1 MPENA
6 DTSTPR
12 SSEPTGPEPAV
23 PARRPER
30 WLERRV
36 ERKGLRPRYAAYAII
51 GFWTVAIIGFGLLER
66 LIDPSTFKSGWLG
79 IWWATQTVTTVG
91 YGDVVPQ
98 QTAGQVIAVILM
110 LGGLSLLSVVT
121 AAITSGFV
129 SRAQDA
135 RSERR
140 EDPLMGK
147 LDAMTVQLERLKA
160 EVARLQ
166 HNSGGR
172 NEA

>member
-1 MPENA
+1 MPEA
-6 DTSTPR
+6 TDRTTGR
-12 SSEPTGPEPAV
+12 SEPIGAEQTV
-23 PARRPER
+23 PSPRPER

-51 GFWTVAIIGFGLLER
+51 GFWGAAIIVFGLLER
-66 LIDPSTFKSGWLG
+66 LIDPNTFKSGWLG

-129 SRAQDA
+129 SRAQEA
-135 RSERR
+135 RSEGR
-140 EDPLMGK
+140 EDPVMRK
-147 LDAMTVQLERLKA
+147 LDAMAVQLEQLDA
-160 EVARLQ
+160 DVVRLQ
-166 HNSGGR
+166 RTSERGK
-172 NEA
+172 EA